1 MKRSVVASFSLSS
14 ETLKQ
19 AGELAKAENKS
30 RSEVVNEAVGKY
42 YAMKQW
48 ESLREFGAKQAQSLG
63 IRNESDVDR
72 VVHDYRRK
80 KR

>member
-1 MKRSVVASFSLSS
+1 MKRSVIASFSLSS

-48 ESLREFGAKQAQSLG
+48 ETLQEYGAKQAQRLG
-63 IRNESDVDR
+63 IKNESDVER
-72 VVHDYRRK
+72 LVHDYRRK
-80 KR
+80 KS

>member
-1 MKRSVVASFSLSS
+1 MKRSVIASFSLAS

-42 YAMKQW
+42 YVMKQW
-48 ESLREFGAKQAQSLG
+48 EVLQEFGAKQAQRLG
-63 IRNESDVDR
+63 VRSEGDVDR
-72 VVHDYRRK
+72 MVHEYRRK
-80 KR
+80 KK